1 MKSVAQFVGAVAA
14 VLVATCGAAI
24 AGPALNPIPEPGSI
38 ALIGVAVAALVAF
51 SRKGK

>member
-1 MKSVAQFVGAVAA
+1 MKSVGKFVGAVAA
-14 VLVATCGAAI
+14 GLVATCGAAI
-24 AGPALNPIPEPGSI
+24 AGPLQNVPEPGSI

>member
-1 MKSVAQFVGAVAA
+1 MISISKFVGAIAA
-14 VLVATCGAAI
+14 GLVATCGAAI
-24 AGPALNPIPEPGSI
+24 AGPVINVPEPGSI

>member
-1 MKSVAQFVGAVAA
+1 MKSVGKFVGAVVAG
-14 VLVATCGAAI
+14 LVATCGVAI
-24 AGPALNPIPEPGSI
+24 AGPALNPLPEPGSI

>member
-1 MKSVAQFVGAVAA
+1 MISISKFVGAIAA
-14 VLVATCGAAI
+14 GLVATCGTAI
-24 AGPALNPIPEPGSI
+24 AGPMLVPEPGSI

>member
-1 MKSVAQFVGAVAA
+1 MISISKFVGAIAA
-14 VLVATCGAAI
+14 GLVATCGTAI
-24 AGPALNPIPEPGSI
+24 AGPVLVVPEPGSI